1 MEPSLTIGFDPHVP
15 LSLERPDSARC
26 LLSVAHTHLC
36 PAQHYIK
43 QNKMKKIKKKKTQ
56 QHWDDSY
63 QCRKEALI
71 TYKLYRAVNI
81 FTK

>member
-43 QNKMKKIKKKKTQ
+43 QNKMKKIKKKNPTT
-56 QHWDDSY
+56 
-63 QCRKEALI
+63 LG
-71 TYKLYRAVNI
+71 
-81 FTK
+81 